1 MVSPGWA
8 SEWEALMLIF
18 ISLTKETKQ
27 RNYHWPAV
35 IATTQQLQV
44 VSSPDASQTEVH
56 VTQALSDLAFIR
68 NSMNFSIL

>member
-1 MVSPGWA
+1 MVSPGRA

-68 NSMNFSIL
+68 NSINFSIL

>member
-1 MVSPGWA
+1 MVSPGRA

-27 RNYHWPAV
+27 RNYHWTAV